1 MSEDKSKSSGGDM
14 KIDIGQ
20 VSAAGHVVIAGR
32 DAQVSGSTRGDGQ
45 ESRVVIVGGVEA
57 SPQEAQ
63 ELRQSLDKIDQAIE
77 TSNLDPNAQVAA
89 QRNAAELKQQI
100 TSKEKPNEHLLVQ
113 AAEALFNFG
122 PDIAGAVVSAFMTP
136 LAGKIVALA
145 GERALQFYKNLR
157 APQDGPGEDYDDF
170 IKG

>member
-1 MSEDKSKSSGGDM
+1 MSGEDKSKSPQGDM

-32 DAQVSGSTRGDGQ
+32 DAQVSGSTRGDGH
-45 ESRVVIVGGVEA
+45 ESQVIIVGGVEA

-77 TSNLDPNAQVAA
+77 TSHLDPNAQVAA

-113 AAEALFNFG
+113 AAEALFHFG

-145 GERALQFYKNLR
+145 GERALQFYRQLKSVNSSE
-157 APQDGPGEDYDDF
+157 ADDY

>member
-1 MSEDKSKSSGGDM
+1 MSGEKQDGSPSPQGEM

-32 DAQVSGSTRGDGQ
+32 DAHVTGSTRGDGH
-45 ESRVVIVGGVEA
+45 ESRIVVIGGVEA
-57 SPQEAQ
+57 SAEEAQ
-63 ELRQSLDKIDQAIE
+63 ELRQSLDKIDKAIE

-100 TSKEKPNEHLLVQ
+100 TSKNKPNEHLLVQ
-113 AAEALFNFG
+113 AAEALFHFG

-145 GERALQFYKNLR
+145 GERALQFYRQLR
-157 APQDGPGEDYDDF
+157 TVNSSAADDY